1 MNKILLLGS
10 FLGLALMNAQ
20 TTTNVYS
27 YGFDTAFGTD
37 WAVTNQSDPSTA
49 STWTKATYAV
59 PLANP
64 LFGSGNTTT
73 VPPGQSGGANSFAL
87 VNYTSTTGAGTIS
100 NWLLTPSV
108 NVKNGDIISFYTRKG
123 TDGTQ
128 DFADRLELRYSTAA
142 TSVTPSGGAAGV
154 GSFTNVGVTVN
165 PNLATGFVYPKT
177 WTKYSFTVSGVGTT
191 PVPVKFAFRYF
202 VTSGGP
208 TGTNSDLIGI
218 DTFSVDRPD
227 SSLGTNEITSGT
239 KPVSVYPNPAVDY
252 ISIKTDEK
260 INAVEIFDVTGRK
273 VPVALEGNRINV
285 RDLNAGTY
293 IISFETKA
301 GKVSE
306 KFIKK

>member
-1 MNKILLLGS
+1 MSKILLLAS

-27 YGFDTAFGTD
+27 YGFDTAFSTD
-37 WAVTNQSDPSTA
+37 WVVTNQSDPSTT
-49 STWTKATYAV
+49 STWTKATYTV
-59 PLANP
+59 PLSNA

-73 VPPGQSGGANSFAL
+73 VPPGQAGGGNSFAL

-108 NVKNGDIISFYTRKG
+108 SVKNGDIVSFYTRKG

-128 DFADRLELRYSTAA
+128 DYADRLELRYSTAA

-165 PNLATGFVYPKT
+165 PNLATGFVYPKV

-191 PVPVKFAFRYF
+191 PVPVKFAFRYY
-202 VTSGGP
+202 VTNGGP
-208 TGTNSDLIGI
+208 SGSNSDLIGI
-218 DTFSVDRPD
+218 DTFSVDRPN
-227 SSLGTNEITSGT
+227 SSLGTNEIASGS
-239 KPVSVYPNPAVDY
+239 KSVAVYPNPATDY
-252 ISIKTDEK
+252 ISIKTEEK
-260 INAVEIFDVTGRK
+260 INAVEIFDITGRK
-273 VPVALEGNRINV
+273 VPVVVDGNRVNV
-285 RDLNAGTY
+285 RNLNAGTY

-301 GKVSE
+301 GKATE